1 LSGTGKT
8 TVAEALAAHVGPPPG
23 ARIIKSD
30 RMRKA
35 MHGVPAE
42 THPLENA
49 CRAEVS
55 ERVYAEMVWRT
66 ELILSQS
73 GSVVAN
79 AV

>member
-1 LSGTGKT
+1 LSGTGKAA
-8 TVAEALAAHVGPPPG
+8 VAEAFAAHVGPPPG

-30 RMRKA
+30 RVRKA

-42 THPLENA
+42 TQLPENA
-49 CRAEVS
+49 YRAEVS

-73 GSVVAN
+73 GSVVAD